1 MLGGGARRGSLG
13 CDSEDCVSGMR
24 RVSVI
29 IPALNEADVIG
40 GVVRGLPW
48 GLISECVV
56 VDNGSTDGTGE
67 VAAAAGARVIRS
79 ERGYGRACLAGS
91 LAADAAS
98 EVLVYCDGDG
108 ADVTEEM
115 GRLLEPIEAGEY
127 DFVIGSRIR
136 GRREPGSM
144 LGSQVFAA
152 HLVGWLLRLLPSVRG
167 RARYTDMCAFR
178 AIRREAFGRLGM
190 TEMTYGW
197 NLEMQ
202 IRAAQVGLRI
212 LEVPVDYRCRAGGVS
227 KVSGDLRASW
237 RTAKRIFAVLYRVGV
252 KAKSKGG

>member
-1 MLGGGARRGSLG
+1 M
-13 CDSEDCVSGMR
+13 V

-29 IPALNEADVIG
+29 IPALNEVDVIG
-40 GVVRGLPW
+40 GVVRDLPW
-48 GLISECVV
+48 EMVSECLV
-56 VDNGSTDGTGE
+56 VDNGSVDGTAE
-67 VAAAAGARVIRS
+67 AAETAGARVIRT

-91 LAADAAS
+91 VAASPES

-115 GRLLEPIEAGEY
+115 GRLVEPIAAGAY

-152 HLVGWLLRLLPSVRG
+152 HLVGWLLRWMPSVGR

-178 AIRREAFGRLGM
+178 AIRRESLERLRM
-190 TEMTYGW
+190 SEMTYGW

-202 IRAAQVGLRI
+202 IRAAQMGLRV

-252 KAKSKGG
+252 RAA